1 MNRTLPRAQDLLYGT
16 AAKSPDAPAVIE
28 PGSDGSERTMSYR
41 ELYALVDRFES
52 FYKEQGVKQSDR
64 ILLCSPN
71 VSTMVAAILAS
82 WRLRA
87 LAMPV
92 DVRLTGPELANVAQ
106 RVGSKMA
113 LITSRFPNIVQV
125 EEELKGK
132 VPCFTLESVATSN
145 VKLAPS
151 QVNNQSSDF
160 PALLILTSGTT
171 GMPKG
176 AVHDFASLL
185 VNLGELGDAASMDDK
200 TKCLLPLPLSHIFGL
215 EVMGVALVFGG
226 TLVFCELEPTKF
238 LGSLNRNKPQV
249 VAGVPTLYAT
259 LLHAPD
265 GAVDVKNAR
274 VLLSG
279 GAPLPVALANEFE
292 AKFGRRINNG
302 YGSTESKII
311 ALNIDGPVES
321 VGRPVPST
329 KVKILDGQGKIL
341 PEGQEGEIVID
352 SRILMK
358 GYLDQPDK
366 TAEVLTEE
374 GYRTGDIGFLK
385 DGYIFISGR
394 AKEMIVVAGNKV
406 FPNEVEQVLMKHPAV
421 AEVAITGQEH
431 SKLGQIVK
439 ATIVLSSGELDEKL
453 SAAKDDD
460 AKKTV
465 REELVA
471 NFKEYCKDNLKREL
485 RPMVWDFRSNSQPLP
500 KLRSGKIDKKQ
511 LE

>member
-16 AAKSPDAPAVIE
+16 AARSPDAPAVIE
-28 PGSDGSERTMSYR
+28 PGPDGSERTMSYK
-41 ELYALVDRFES
+41 ELYVLVDKLES
-52 FYKEQGVKQSDR
+52 FYKHQGVEANDR
-64 ILLCSPN
+64 VLLCSPN
-71 VSTMVAAILAS
+71 LSTMVAAILAA
-82 WRLRA
+82 WRRRA

-92 DVRLTGPELANVAQ
+92 DVRMTAPELANVAQ
-106 RVGSKMA
+106 RVRAKLA
-113 LITSRFPNIVQV
+113 LVSSRFQNLSQV
-125 EEELKGK
+125 EEELEGK
-132 VPCFTLESVATSN
+132 VSCFTMETVADSDIES
-145 VKLAPS
+145 APT
-151 QVNNQSSDF
+151 QVNNESSDF

-185 VNLGELGDAASMDDK
+185 INLGELGDAASMDDK
-200 TKCLLPLPLSHIFGL
+200 TKCLLPLPMSHIFGL

-226 TLVFCELEPTKF
+226 TLVFCELEPTRF

-279 GAPLPVALANEFE
+279 GAPLPVALATEFE

-329 KVKILDGQGKIL
+329 SVKILDGQGQIL
-341 PEGQEGEIVID
+341 DEGQEGEIVID

-358 GYLDQPDK
+358 GYLDQPEK
-366 TAEVLTEE
+366 TAEVLTAQ

-421 AEVAITGQEH
+421 AEVAITGQDH

-439 ATIVLSSGELDEKL
+439 ATIALCPGELDQKL
-453 SAAKDDD
+453 SAASDDD
-460 AKKTV
+460 EKKAA

-471 NFKEYCKDNLKREL
+471 SFKEFAKNNLKREL
-485 RPMVWDFRSNSQPLP
+485 RPMVWDFRPSCQPLP

-511 LE
+511 L

>member
-16 AAKSPDAPAVIE
+16 AAKSLDAPAVIE
-28 PGSDGSERTMSYR
+28 PGPDGSERTMSYK
-41 ELYALVDRFES
+41 ELYALVDKFES
-52 FYKEQGVKQSDR
+52 FYKEQGVGAKDR
-64 ILLCSPN
+64 VLLCSPN
-71 VSTMVAAILAS
+71 LSTMVAAVLAA
-82 WRLRA
+82 WRRRA

-92 DVRLTGPELANVAQ
+92 DVRMTAAELANVAQ
-106 RVGSKMA
+106 RVGTKVS
-113 LITSRFPNIVQV
+113 LISSRFQNLAAVQ
-125 EEELKGK
+125 EALTGK
-132 VPCFTLESVATSN
+132 VPCFTLEAVADMD
-145 VKLAPS
+145 VKLDPS
-151 QVNNQSSDF
+151 KINNESSDF

-200 TKCLLPLPLSHIFGL
+200 TKCLLPLPISHIFGL

-226 TLVFCELEPTKF
+226 TLVFCELEPSRF
-238 LGSLNRNKPQV
+238 IGSLNRNKPQV
-249 VAGVPTLYAT
+249 VAGVPTLYAG
-259 LLHAPD
+259 LLHAPE
-265 GAVDVKNAR
+265 GAVDLKNAR

-279 GAPLPVALANEFE
+279 GAPLPVALAGEFE
-292 AKFGRRINNG
+292 SRFGKRLNNG

-329 KVKILDGQGKIL
+329 KVKILDGNGQIL

-352 SRILMK
+352 SRILMT
-358 GYLDQPDK
+358 GYLDQPEK
-366 TAEVLTEE
+366 TSEVLSEN

-406 FPNEVEQVLMKHPAV
+406 FPNEVEQVLMKNPAV
-421 AEVAITGQEH
+421 AEVAITGQDH

-439 ATIVLSSGELDEKL
+439 ATIVLSPGDLDEKL
-453 SAAKDDD
+453 LAAKDDD
-460 AKKTV
+460 AKKAA
-465 REELVA
+465 REALVA
-471 NFKEYCKDNLKREL
+471 SFKEFSKDNLKREL
-485 RPMVWDFRSNSQPLP
+485 RPMVWDFRPSSETLP

-511 LE
+511 L